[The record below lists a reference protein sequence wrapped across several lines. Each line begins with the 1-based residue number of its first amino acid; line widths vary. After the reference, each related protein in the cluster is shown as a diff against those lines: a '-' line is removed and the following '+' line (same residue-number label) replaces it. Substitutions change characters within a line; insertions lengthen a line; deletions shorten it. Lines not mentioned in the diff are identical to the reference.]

1 MSSPAKPHKPVVAI
15 GALLLLFN
23 GLLLYVSSPETTG
36 DGGIG
41 SGKIDSSQEKPWAES
56 ELFVMK
62 NDRIFYRSEEISW
75 ERFEE
80 ITSSMPRQEKVP
92 EIYFELKTTTSGFYD
107 RVKSFLRTSKI
118 IFRERSALEK
128 K

>member
-41 SGKIDSSQEKPWAES
+41 SGKPDSSQEKPWAES

-75 ERFEE
+75 ERFEK

-107 RVKSFLRTSKI
+107 KVKSFLIINKI